1 MFNQKRYTR
10 ETILPVKTIYLD
22 NGIQRIYEFEN
33 SGWGAS
39 VIMRQSQDGNGNPD
53 GHWEIAPQ
61 YKGNLLHWETALELD
76 LYDVRGGLN
85 DAQLQNELHK
95 IKRYALLEVSY
106 EQSRQ
111 TRGDFL

>member
-1 MFNQKRYTR
+1 MFNHKRYTR

-33 SGWGAS
+33 SDWGAS

-61 YKGNLLHWETALELD
+61 YKGNLLHWETAVELD
-76 LYDVRGGLN
+76 LYDVKGGLN

-106 EQSRQ
+106 EQLLL